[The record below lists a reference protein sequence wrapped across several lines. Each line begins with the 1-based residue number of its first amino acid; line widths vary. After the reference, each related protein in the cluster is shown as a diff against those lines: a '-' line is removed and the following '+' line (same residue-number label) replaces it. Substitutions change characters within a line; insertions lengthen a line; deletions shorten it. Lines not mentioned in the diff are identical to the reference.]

1 MSSFQAN
8 DVLTPNMVAT
18 LVEKF
23 NPGRRWRNFDFDRLI
38 HDLKSEARAAG
49 FRLFDTKE
57 LLDQHLER
65 ERQQKE
71 LKQSDMMASQ
81 TIASSLKKSFVH

>member
-49 FRLFDTKE
+49 FRLFDT
-57 LLDQHLER
+57 
-65 ERQQKE
+65 
-71 LKQSDMMASQ
+71 
-81 TIASSLKKSFVH
+81 